1 MLELA
6 EKGKNRSKKRG
17 TLPENSAGLTEEQV
31 KAAKEA
37 ADAQMQA
44 LIEAEEATK
53 VSDNQNSLFYI
64 AIFVTHSTQTDVSS
78 YINKVCHEGLRIKA
92 F

>member
-6 EKGKNRSKKRG
+6 EKGKNRSRRRG
-17 TLPENSAGLTEEQV
+17 NVVESTAGLTDEQV

-37 ADAQMQA
+37 ADAQMIA

-53 VSDNQNSLFYI
+53 VY
-64 AIFVTHSTQTDVSS
+64 TPTQTQ
-78 YINKVCHEGLRIKA
+78 HEQ
-92 F
+92 